1 MKFFAKVTPFDINQV
16 DKTIYKVDKTYK
28 GWTKRIR
35 GENLF
40 IFTLFNYV
48 LSTYSPIKALGLIPY
63 IFAKQRVK
71 YFGSLNPTL

>member
-1 MKFFAKVTPFDINQV
+1 MKD
-16 DKTIYKVDKTYK
+16 
-28 GWTKRIR
+28 
-35 GENLF
+35 ENLF
-40 IFTLFNYV
+40 IFTLFKHV

>member
-1 MKFFAKVTPFDINQV
+1 MKD
-16 DKTIYKVDKTYK
+16 
-28 GWTKRIR
+28 
-35 GENLF
+35 ENLF

>member
-28 GWTKRIR
+28 G
-35 GENLF
+35 
-40 IFTLFNYV
+40 TLFNYV